1 MEVIPAIDLIDGRC
15 VRLFQG
21 DYSKQTVYSD
31 DPVEVALR
39 WESLGATRIHIVD
52 LDGAR
57 LGQPANLNVVER
69 IASSVNVPL
78 QMGGGVR
85 NLEAAKTVI
94 GAGVQRVMLGTVA
107 VRDPGIV
114 AAARSELGENA
125 VVVAVDSR
133 DGYVAVSGW
142 TSESRV
148 RATEL
153 LRQMTDAGVKTFL
166 CTDIAK
172 DGTLG
177 GPDYQLMEDLVA
189 VAGKGVIAAGGIA
202 SVEHVRQ
209 LARTGVGG
217 IVIGKALYT
226 GDIDLAEAIEAAAGV
241 DNSDA
246 DQENH
251 TLSRRGRRARR
262 QRHQLH

>member
-15 VRLFQG
+15 VRLVQG
-21 DYSKQTVYSD
+21 DYSRETVYSD

-39 WESLGATRIHIVD
+39 WESMGATRIHVVD
-52 LDGAR
+52 LEGAR
-57 LGQPANLNVVER
+57 LGKPANLEVVSR
-69 IASSVNVPL
+69 IASSVSVPI

-85 NLEAAKTVI
+85 SIEEARAVI

-107 VRDPGIV
+107 VRDPDMV
-114 AAARSELGENA
+114 AAARLELGEVA

-133 DGYVAVSGW
+133 DGYVSVSGW

-153 LRQMTDAGVKTFL
+153 LQRMSDAGVRTFL

-172 DGTLG
+172 DGTLA
-177 GPDYQLMEDLVA
+177 GPDYELMSELVE
-189 VAGKGVIAAGGIA
+189 VAGRGVIAAGGVA

-217 IVIGKALYT
+217 VVIGKALYT
-226 GDIDLAEAIEAAAGV
+226 GDIDLAEALDMAAGV
-241 DNSDA
+241 DN
-246 DQENH
+246 
-251 TLSRRGRRARR
+251 RC
-262 QRHQLH
+262 